1 MAKSE
6 LFDDHGKLFAWLLK
20 SVGTFPVARGSADK
34 SAVLKAE
41 KLLDDGCIVG
51 IFPQGKIVNDETS
64 FKIKA
69 GASLLAMRAGVPIIP
84 VSIYFEGK
92 KKFVRLKK

>member
-34 SAVLKAE
+34 SAVVKAE
-41 KLLDDGCIVG
+41 KLLI
-51 IFPQGKIVNDETS
+51 
-64 FKIKA
+64 
-69 GASLLAMRAGVPIIP
+69 
-84 VSIYFEGK
+84 
-92 KKFVRLKK
+92 

>member
-41 KLLDDGCIVG
+41 KLLNDGCIVG

-69 GASLLAMRAGVPIIP
+69 GAVTACHEIWSTNNSSFNIL
-84 VSIYFEGK
+84 
-92 KKFVRLKK
+92 

>member
-34 SAVLKAE
+34 SAVLH
-41 KLLDDGCIVG
+41 
-51 IFPQGKIVNDETS
+51 S
-64 FKIKA
+64 
-69 GASLLAMRAGVPIIP
+69 GAFYSWWQCCADTRSV
-84 VSIYFEGK
+84 
-92 KKFVRLKK
+92 